1 MISNIT
7 VKFSSSKNEEEK
19 AKKLRKQVFLKYMI
33 SNLLSSTIS
42 ASFLNSLNVL
52 TVRMQNIEY
61 QHNKSIRKAI
71 KDMIVND
78 KFRMFYKGIIL

>member
-1 MISNIT
+1 M
-7 VKFSSSKNEEEK
+7 
-19 AKKLRKQVFLKYMI
+19 KKLRKQVFLKYMI

-61 QHNKSIRKAI
+61 QHNKSIRRAI
-71 KDMIVND
+71 KDMIIND
-78 KFRMFYKGIIL
+78 KFIVSASEDNSIRLWSF